1 MLQLK
6 IKLILYFLF
15 LLALIIPEFG
25 LGDKGNVACVAGGI
39 V

>member
-25 LGDKGNVACVAGGI
+25 LGDKRNGESN
-39 V
+39 